1 MKNLIYLFIAASMML
16 VTACSD
22 DDEYVF
28 SELPSERIEA
38 FQKECQT
45 TLRGATDGWKLVYY
59 PQKGVYGGFT
69 FVFRF
74 SEKNRVEMISDF
86 EPIKEIILIIY
97 SRLVLTFDSDSRFT
111 SCLIPITG
119 TGSRR

>member
-1 MKNLIYLFIAASMML
+1 MSMKNLIYLFIAASMML

-86 EPIKEIILIIY
+86 EPIK
-97 SRLVLTFDSDSRFT
+97 
-111 SCLIPITG
+111 
-119 TGSRR
+119 

>member
-69 FVFRF
+69 LCFA
-74 SEKNRVEMISDF
+74 S
-86 EPIKEIILIIY
+86 LII
-97 SRLVLTFDSDSRFT
+97 STRFFSLNRNT
-111 SCLIPITG
+111 KVKPPYTPFWG
-119 TGSRR
+119 